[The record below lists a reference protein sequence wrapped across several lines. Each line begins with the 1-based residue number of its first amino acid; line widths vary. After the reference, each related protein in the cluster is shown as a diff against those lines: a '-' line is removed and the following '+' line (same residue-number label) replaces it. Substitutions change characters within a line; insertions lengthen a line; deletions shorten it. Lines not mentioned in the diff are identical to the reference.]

1 MKEEILRIENVTR
14 EIDGITYLDNIN
26 FHIFK
31 GEIMGL
37 IPLNNH
43 GKKQLIE
50 LIAQNLSINFGR
62 IFFNENLVNY
72 YEHSSLTNNSVYA
85 IDKET
90 KLIEDLKVIDNIN
103 VLNHNFHDFV
113 IKEKEL
119 KVKTDELLKQLEIKI
134 DTSEYVS
141 KLSLFEKTVIELIKA
156 IINGAKLIILNELA
170 SFLSI
175 EELSDFQK
183 LMEHYKRQG
192 ISFLYIANH
201 HEEAFKICDRACLLE
216 NGRIVKVIHKKDFS
230 DEILIPYIITFN
242 NSTELNEAGRSS
254 GIFKFRGFVTENL
267 KDISFSVKRRECIT
281 ILDINNKGIQDIVE
295 ILMGFN
301 QPTQGEVFL
310 DHRKIEPINPENLLR
325 NKVVFIPE
333 NPINKSLFYDMSYL
347 ENLTFLMDRKLNKSI
362 INKKILKSIKEE
374 YRSLAGNH
382 VDAGDLAGLDTKSLY
397 DLIYFKVHIFSPKV
411 VFVMQPFADADMY
424 LRGRIIELINKLKQ
438 KGIAIVILAVN
449 ISDTLAVSD
458 RLLVME
464 DGKFLRNYDQLRL
477 SSNGVC
483 TRGHR

>member
-1 MKEEILRIENVTR
+1 MREEILRIENVTR
-14 EIDGITYLDNIN
+14 EMDGITYLDNIN

-37 IPLNNH
+37 MPLNNH
-43 GKKQLIE
+43 GKRQLIE
-50 LIAQNLSINFGR
+50 LISQNVSIDFGR

-113 IKEKEL
+113 IKEKAL

-134 DTSEYVS
+134 NTSEYVS

-170 SFLSI
+170 SFLSM
-175 EELSDFQK
+175 EELADFQK
-183 LMEHYKRQG
+183 LILFYKKRS

-216 NGRIVKVIHKKDFS
+216 NGRIVKVIDKKDFS
-230 DEILIPYIITFN
+230 DEILLPYIITFN
-242 NSTELNEAGRSS
+242 NSIGLNEAGRST
-254 GIFKFRGFVTENL
+254 GIFEFRGFVSENL
-267 KDISFSVKRRECIT
+267 KNISFSVKRSECIT

-295 ILMGFN
+295 ILMEFS
-301 QPTQGEVFL
+301 QPIQGEIFL
-310 DHRKIEPINPENLLR
+310 DHRKIEPINPGNLLR

-333 NPINKSLFYDMSYL
+333 NPINNSLFHGMSYL
-347 ENLTFLMDRKLNKSI
+347 ENLTFLMDRKLNKSV
-362 INKKILKSIKEE
+362 INKKIMKSIKEQ

-382 VDAGDLAGLDTKSLY
+382 VDASDLAGLNTKSLY
-397 DLIYFKVHIFSPKV
+397 DLIYFKIHIFSPKV
-411 VFVMQPFADADMY
+411 VFIMQPFADADMY
-424 LRGRIIELINKLKQ
+424 LRGRIIELIHKLKE

-464 DGKFLRNYDQLRL
+464 DGRFLGNYDKKTLEIQKR
-477 SSNGVC
+477 
-483 TRGHR
+483 